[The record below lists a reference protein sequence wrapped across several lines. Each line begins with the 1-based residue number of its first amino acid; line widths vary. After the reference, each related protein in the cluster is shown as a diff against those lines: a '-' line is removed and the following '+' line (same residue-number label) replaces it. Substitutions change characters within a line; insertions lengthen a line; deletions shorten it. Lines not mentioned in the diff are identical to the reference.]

1 MWMFQHREERLAG
14 WGIISSIT
22 RAPQCTF
29 SARSH
34 LLHNLNAGSKS
45 NDLKRLVATHGRRL
59 RSTRLLGPAH
69 NASHATA
76 AAAEAAAGRGRG
88 GGAHDDLVNAE
99 DGDGGIDSETERLRL
114 GVDMVKDGGLGAAWQ
129 AYRGP
134 GKCYTQE
141 RALAATR
148 YTAPSAMQI
157 VQGKG

>member
-1 MWMFQHREERLAG
+1 MLQHREERLAG

-45 NDLKRLVATHGRRL
+45 NDLKRLVAAHGRRL

-114 GVDMVKDGGLGAAWQ
+114 GVDMVKDGGLHGIDS
-129 AYRGP
+129 R
-134 GKCYTQE
+134 T
-141 RALAATR
+141 ALAGRGGCEGGGGTGIVF
-148 YTAPSAMQI
+148 AM
-157 VQGKG
+157 